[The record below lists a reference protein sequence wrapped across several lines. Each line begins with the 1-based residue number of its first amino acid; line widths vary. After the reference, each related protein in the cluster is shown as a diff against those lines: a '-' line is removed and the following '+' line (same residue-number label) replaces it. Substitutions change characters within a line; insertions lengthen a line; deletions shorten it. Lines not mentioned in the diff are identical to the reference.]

1 MIANF
6 SLRSESLASAY
17 VQGLVNQSAIQAI

>member
-17 VQGLVNQSAIQAI
+17 VCKG